1 MEIFTHVLPKL
12 GGFLVR
18 EWVWAV
24 VMLSHVLPP
33 RGVSLTST
41 TDHKER
47 DWTKWWC
54 EITLKAERTYMFTW
68 NEMKG
73 SDEVW
78 FYWSQYSKHVHCV
91 TSKFHFILILHII
104 SLYIWHP
111 HIDFWFDDWDVV
123 INSVFC
129 ICKKLFHCA
138 HAGMLNWLCFL
149 NCFSHGNH
157 WLILS
162 DVWFYYPCRT
172 FSPHNVGKTW
182 PTHTQVLKQW
192 FIRKL
197 LSPVD

>member
-91 TSKFHFILILHII
+91 TSKFSFHIDSSHHI
-104 SLYIWHP
+104 SLYLTPTHWLLV
-111 HIDFWFDDWDVV
+111 WWLGRC
-123 INSVFC
+123 NKFC
-129 ICKKLFHCA
+129 ILYLQKAFPLCTCWNVKLIMFPQ
-138 HAGMLNWLCFL
+138 LF
-149 NCFSHGNH
+149 FS
-157 WLILS
+157 WEPLADPQWCL
-162 DVWFYYPCRT
+162 
-172 FSPHNVGKTW
+172 
-182 PTHTQVLKQW
+182 VL
-192 FIRKL
+192 L
-197 LSPVD
+197 PL